1 MSKTIFIIMGG
12 GGYFYFWIQI
22 IEDNGQF
29 WMVTQE
35 KLHFCVSAILSTV
48 FLFGSNAISYLGQR
62 RSKRSA
68 ILNFK
73 PAGTQFLIP
82 SQIESPRLEM

>member
-1 MSKTIFIIMGG
+1 MGG

-48 FLFGSNAISYLGQR
+48 FLYESAAISYLGLQ